1 MDKTFE
7 QLKTQVIDLCDVAN
21 NSSCQNVFN
30 EFKVKYR
37 TLKGLFLASR
47 ENFWER
53 TTREIKVTLFCVW

>member
-30 EFKVKYR
+30 EFEAKYK

-47 ENFWER
+47 EKFWER

>member
-30 EFKVKYR
+30 EFEAKYR
-37 TLKGLFLASR
+37 TLKGFFLASR
-47 ENFWER
+47 ENF
-53 TTREIKVTLFCVW
+53 